1 MKWSKRVDS
10 TIANALLIFG
20 VLYVLHGCVFG
31 LSVPDADAQS
41 VHVSEKTTGDG
52 LPPTEFNYKG
62 REG

>member
-20 VLYVLHGCVFG
+20 ALYVLHGCVFG
-31 LSVPDADAQS
+31 LSVPDANAQS
-41 VHVSEKTTGDG
+41 MPVPEKTEGDR
-52 LPPTEFNYKG
+52 FSSG